1 MELAAWFLTFATA
14 AALLYA
20 VTRALAVALRIA
32 IGLLVVLAV
41 VVGVQAYQRGDRADG
56 LVTSVSRIAKNVEG
70 AATATWDRVRPW
82 WDAAQSEAKP
92 ERKPSRSKH

>member
-32 IGLLVVLAV
+32 IAVLVVAAV
-41 VVGVQAYQRGDRADG
+41 AVGIQAYGRGERGEG
-56 LVTSVSRIAKNVEG
+56 LWNRFVASLHTVEG
-70 AATATWDRVRPW
+70 AAKSAWDT
-82 WDAAQSEAKP
+82 AKP
-92 ERKPSRSKH
+92 YLDTSEKPAPKPKPH